1 VTIVSP
7 ARTIRKDLD
16 KRRKDLLKK
25 EVDRIRFQRKKANLT
40 QDELADEVGVSQSYI
55 GRLESGTL
63 DPKLSIVTMILDVL
77 GRHTSRS
84 CVDIMSDKPVTVS
97 ARETVSNAVK
107 MMRRR
112 GYSQLPVLRGGQI
125 IGIITEHDI
134 VRNLGHDL
142 SEVTVAAVMSPGG
155 VPTVDELAPVE
166 AVLPLFDVY
175 QAVVVVKQGRVRGI
189 ITRSDLIRLGV

>member
-1 VTIVSP
+1 
-7 ARTIRKDLD
+7 
-16 KRRKDLLKK
+16 
-25 EVDRIRFQRKKANLT
+25 
-40 QDELADEVGVSQSYI
+40 
-55 GRLESGTL
+55 
-63 DPKLSIVTMILDVL
+63 
-77 GRHTSRS
+77 
-84 CVDIMSDKPVTVS
+84 
-97 ARETVSNAVK
+97 
-107 MMRRR
+107 
-112 GYSQLPVLRGGQI
+112 LRGGQI

>member
-1 VTIVSP
+1 MSP
-7 ARTIRKDLD
+7 ARTKRKDLD

-25 EVDRIRFQRKKANLT
+25 EVDRIRFQRKKAHLT
-40 QDELADEVGVSQSYI
+40 QEELSEEVGVSQAYI

-107 MMRRR
+107 IMRRR